1 MHFQYESVNLGQ
13 REGLSEKDILK
24 INSMYASDCNNS
36 TVDTVEIHQQM
47 QLIQQEVAPNTN
59 SGSDNI
65 LTTIIRW
72 LESIFGIDLRKHLF
86 FFNYLSK

>member
-1 MHFQYESVNLGQ
+1 MLFQYESINLGQ

-24 INSMYASDCNNS
+24 INSMYASNCNNS
-36 TVDTVEIHQQM
+36 TVNTVEIHQQM

-59 SGSDNI
+59 SGSEDI

-72 LESIFGIDLRKHLF
+72 FESIFGVDLRKHLF
-86 FFNYLSK
+86 FFNYLRK